1 MNAEF
6 GLLVT
11 DSSPLITLAAADAL
25 SCLTRLGL
33 PIIIPDMVF
42 VEVTQ
47 DVARLGASQIVD
59 WVREAGADVRI
70 APTRIY
76 SEFEALRMLDPKT
89 RSRGRGEQAALEIL
103 NAELARLPETHA
115 FLLFEDSDVGKRS
128 FVRALPENVA
138 AISTGDLLRELEF
151 AGLIQSADHIIDA
164 ALAANRNVERQ
175 RDDVERMTDDNPLRE
190 HLKTAR

>member
-11 DSSPLITLAAADAL
+11 DASPLITLAAADAL

-33 PIIIPDMVF
+33 PIIIPDMVY

>member
-33 PIIIPDMVF
+33 PIIIPDMVY

-47 DVARLGASQIVD
+47 DMARLGASQIVD
-59 WVREAGADVRI
+59 WVREAGANVRI

>member
-33 PIIIPDMVF
+33 PIIIPDMVY